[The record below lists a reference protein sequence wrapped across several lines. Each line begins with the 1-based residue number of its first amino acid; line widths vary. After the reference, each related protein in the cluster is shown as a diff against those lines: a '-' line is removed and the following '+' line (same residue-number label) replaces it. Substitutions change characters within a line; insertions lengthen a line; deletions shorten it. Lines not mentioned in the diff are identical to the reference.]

1 MRMVSIGVLLLVLGA
16 VLAVAEGHL
25 PAGGALGAPGVL
37 GIAGGTWVLIATAGG
52 SVLVAATVATVLL
65 AGGAAALALTV
76 RAVRATDRRALP
88 SGTARLRGTTAT
100 VRSWSGRTGQ
110 VAADGTLWRA
120 RWAWPQDEPDLPQP
134 DHLVVIE
141 RVDNLTLLVRPAEPW
156 ELE

>member
-1 MRMVSIGVLLLVLGA
+1 MWMVSIGALLLVLGV
-16 VLAVAEGHL
+16 VLAVAESHL
-25 PAGGALGAPGVL
+25 PTGGALGAPGVL
-37 GIAGGTWVLIATAGG
+37 GIAAGTWVLIAAAGG
-52 SVLVAATVATVLL
+52 GVLVAASAAAVLL

-76 RAVRATDRRALP
+76 RAVRATGRQALP

-120 RWAWPQDEPDLPQP
+120 RWAWPQDEHDPPLP
-134 DHLVVIE
+134 DHLVVIDHVE
-141 RVDNLTLLVRPAEPW
+141 NLTLLVRPAEPW